1 MKQVDVREAVHR
13 IRQEASAARAFFHTR
28 SKLNLARDDSRLRV
42 TMSNCEYVDFFH
54 VSLAGNL
61 RLMILSL
68 SSLFDKNRKALS
80 LYVVGKTLKNNG
92 HVEVAI
98 KIDQLYR
105 THKDTIDGMRHI
117 RNKSIAHNDPTSI
130 ETVFG
135 DASITPNAIRELI
148 DAVCLVLNEL
158 LQELDFPDR
167 ISGGERNR
175 RAVHSLLA
183 ALEGRRTNRN

>member
-1 MKQVDVREAVHR
+1 
-13 IRQEASAARAFFHTR
+13 
-28 SKLNLARDDSRLRV
+28 
-42 TMSNCEYVDFFH
+42 MSNCEYVDFFH

-117 RNKSIAHNDPTSI
+117 RNNSIVHNDAISI
-130 ETVFG
+130 
-135 DASITPNAIRELI
+135 
-148 DAVCLVLNEL
+148 
-158 LQELDFPDR
+158 
-167 ISGGERNR
+167 
-175 RAVHSLLA
+175 
-183 ALEGRRTNRN
+183 